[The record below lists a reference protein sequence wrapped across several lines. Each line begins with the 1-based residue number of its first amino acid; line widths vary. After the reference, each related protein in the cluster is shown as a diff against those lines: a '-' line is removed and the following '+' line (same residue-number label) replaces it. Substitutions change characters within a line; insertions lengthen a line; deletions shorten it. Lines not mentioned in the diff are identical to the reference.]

1 MSENIISSVKDVKS
15 PQLYLDYPCLIG
27 TISCYNQQIIISQGG
42 KDYPFLIN
50 EESQKSWL
58 KLFSLM
64 DGSKSVKELQERFFP
79 NAPQFLEQTLAN
91 LAEQG
96 LLDDGSQVDVNCA
109 DNQLIKLEQEVEIL
123 LEESNFPRLINTD
136 TIKLSLPFL
145 YGVAIEHYHL
155 SSQQQLVYGA
165 LLNWQTKTDIT
176 QLIKQLYH
184 QEFPQEYL
192 WLQAMRAIDIDKNML
207 DDTIPLPQTQAL
219 GNALQYWAS
228 CEPNFNLILLSIW
241 YRQRQKYL
249 QSYLHVCTMTNI
261 NSSFLEPIQ
270 NLLDNQLDVLAND
283 FWQLIPA
290 PEPQTYQRWQEQIKL
305 FIKILGGF
313 YLGMED
319 YYQENSQ
326 TILRQVSL
334 I

>member
-1 MSENIISSVKDVKS
+1 MSENRISSVKDVKS
-15 PQLYLDYPCLIG
+15 PQLEISYPCLIG

-50 EESQKSWL
+50 QESQKSWL

-79 NAPQFLEQTLAN
+79 NAPQILEQTLAN
-91 LAEQG
+91 LMSQG
-96 LLDDGSQVDVNCA
+96 LLNDGYPFNVNCA
-109 DNQLIKLEQEVEIL
+109 NNELIKLEQKVRIL
-123 LEESNFPRLINTD
+123 LEESNFPQLINTN
-136 TIKLSLPFL
+136 TIKPSLPCL

-165 LLNWQTKTDIT
+165 LLNWQTKTEIT

-184 QEFPQEYL
+184 QESQQEYL
-192 WLQAMRAIDIDKNML
+192 WLQAIRAINIDQNLL

-228 CEPNFNLILLSIW
+228 CEPNFTLILLSIW

-249 QSYLHVCTMTNI
+249 QSYLHACVTANI
-261 NSSFLEPIQ
+261 NSSFLETIQ

-283 FWQLIPA
+283 FWQLLPNI
-290 PEPQTYQRWQEQIKL
+290 EPKTQQRWQEQIKL
-305 FIKILGGF
+305 FIRILTAF
-313 YLGMED
+313 YPGMED
-319 YYQENSQ
+319 YYQEHSQ
-326 TILRQVSL
+326 IILRQVSL

>member
-1 MSENIISSVKDVKS
+1 MSENRISSVKDVKS

-27 TISCYNQQIIISQGG
+27 TISCYNQQIIISQNG

-50 EESQKSWL
+50 QESQKSWL

-91 LAEQG
+91 LVSQG
-96 LLDDGSQVDVNCA
+96 LLDDGSPVDVNYA
-109 DNQLIKLEQEVEIL
+109 NHELIKLEQEVRKL

-136 TIKLSLPFL
+136 AIKLSLPFL

-165 LLNWQTKTDIT
+165 LLNWQTKTEIT

-184 QEFPQEYL
+184 QESQQEQL
-192 WLQAMRAIDIDKNML
+192 WLRTLQVIDIDHNL
-207 DDTIPLPQTQAL
+207 LADTIPLPQTQAL

-228 CEPNFNLILLSIW
+228 CEPNFTLILLSIW

-249 QSYLHVCTMTNI
+249 QSYLHACTIAKI

-270 NLLDNQLDVLAND
+270 NLLNNQAEILSSE
-283 FWQLIPA
+283 FWQLVPD
-290 PEPQTYQRWQEQIKL
+290 PEPQTQQRWQEQIKL
-305 FIKILGGF
+305 FIKILTGF